1 MEGYS
6 PQMARLRRL
15 AVFPSSLLLGVLA
28 SFVAAA
34 LISPLMPGD
43 TLPGNRHEPPETR
56 AYINALLGRDGA
68 TINRLQLPRNV
79 VDRASVLKQFEDALA
94 LPGKTLTFLGGSNV
108 GPYGMF
114 GYALTV
120 DDGAGSSAT
129 IPIILTM
136 VNDKVWYLRGG
147 STGDEGTASPAPS
160 ELPAS

>member
-1 MEGYS
+1 
-6 PQMARLRRL
+6 MARLRRL
-15 AVFPSSLLLGVLA
+15 AVFPSSLLVGVLA

-34 LISPLMPGD
+34 LISPLLPGD

-56 AYINALLGRDGA
+56 AYINALLDRDGA
-68 TINRLQLPRNV
+68 TINKLQLPRNV

-94 LPGKTLTFLGGSNV
+94 LPGKTLTFLGGSRV
-108 GPYGMF
+108 GAYGMF

-120 DDGAGSSAT
+120 DDGQGSSAT

-147 STGDEGTASPAPS
+147 STGDESATQSPAPS

>member
-1 MEGYS
+1 MV
-6 PQMARLRRL
+6 RLRRL
-15 AVFPSSLLLGVLA
+15 AIFPSSLLVGVLT
-28 SFVAAA
+28 SFVVAA
-34 LISPLMPGD
+34 LVSPLLPGE

-94 LPGKTLTFLGGSNV
+94 LPGKTLTYLGGSRV

-120 DDGAGSSAT
+120 DDGSGTSAS

-147 STGDEGTASPAPS
+147 STGDEGTEEPAPS